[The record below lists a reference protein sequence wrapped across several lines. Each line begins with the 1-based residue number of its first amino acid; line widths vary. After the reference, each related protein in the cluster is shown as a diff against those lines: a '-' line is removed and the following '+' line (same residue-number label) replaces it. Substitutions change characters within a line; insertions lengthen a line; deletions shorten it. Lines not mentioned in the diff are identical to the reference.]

1 MGYPMVHGVIRFKRR
16 DSQTCGAKT
25 RSGGRCKNTPIG
37 QTGRCRM
44 HGGKSYGGIA
54 SPRFKHGQYSKYP
67 LARLVG
73 AWDAE
78 LLAGLAPI
86 DDDQDQ
92 NPRERA

>member
-1 MGYPMVHGVIRFKRR
+1 
-16 DSQTCGAKT
+16 
-25 RSGGRCKNTPIG
+25 
-37 QTGRCRM
+37 M